1 MDAKPADAEP
11 DDARGEDVRAEDAK
25 HPVLLLVPEARD
37 AEAALAILTDAALP
51 ALACSGIDDLVARLD
66 GAQCAILAD
75 EALVPEGGPPAALVR
90 WLKGQ
95 PPWSDFPLVLLARRG
110 EPPDPAALAA
120 LGNVALLERPFH
132 SATLVTAVRFAV
144 RARRRQREAA
154 AYLEERQETA
164 QRQSL
169 LIRELHHRVKNTL
182 ATVQALLGAS
192 ARSATSV
199 ETFYG
204 AFSDRIVS
212 LAKTHNLLTE
222 DYWQTASLQEM
233 LRNELGPYDDGGRIA
248 LAGPSVELNA
258 DLAVPTGMAIH
269 ELTTN
274 AAKHGALSRPG
285 GRIAVAWDVVGPETA
300 EGEDHPARRLRLD
313 WTETGGPPTVEPT
326 RRGFGSNL
334 LQRVLTV
341 QCGADIRFEFRPTG
355 LHFHMEAPLVAR
367 RLVPSY

>member
-1 MDAKPADAEP
+1 MGVQDGVAERRANMDETDHPALILA
-11 DDARGEDVRAEDAK
+11 G
-25 HPVLLLVPEARD
+25 D
-37 AEAALAILTDAALP
+37 AEATAATLAGAGIVTRICRDAAEL
-51 ALACSGIDDLVARLD
+51 LAGLD
-66 GAQCAILAD
+66 GAQCAIVTEEALAD
-75 EALVPEGGPPAALVR
+75 PADRAPLAER
-90 WLKGQ
+90 LARQ
-95 PPWSDFPLVLLARRG
+95 PPWSDFPILLLTRRGAPPDLVLSER
-110 EPPDPAALAA
+110 
-120 LGNVALLERPFH
+120 LGNVTLLERPFH
-132 SATLVTAVRFAV
+132 PATLAAAVRFAA
-144 RARRRQREAA
+144 RARRRQREAE
-154 AYLEERQETA
+154 AYLEERRETA

-222 DYWQTASLQEM
+222 DYWQTASLAEM
-233 LRNELGPYDDGGRIA
+233 LKNELEPYDDAAGGRIA
-248 LAGPSVELNA
+248 LDGPMVELNA

-274 AAKHGALSRPG
+274 AAKHGALSAPR
-285 GRIAVAWDVVGPETA
+285 GRIAVAWSVSQGAERGP
-300 EGEDHPARRLRLD
+300 GEAPDRRLHLD
-313 WTETGGPPTVEPT
+313 WTESGGPPAAEPT

-341 QCGADIRFEFRPTG
+341 QCGADIRFDFRPSG
-355 LHFHMEAPLVAR
+355 LHFHMEAPLVGR